1 MELGEQEE
9 VKGRVWEQMFGIDE
23 VMPYLVG
30 VC

>member
-9 VKGRVWEQMFGIDE
+9 VKVGSWEQMFGAGE
-23 VMPYLVG
+23 FMPYLVG